1 MPNTELIE
9 NVNVKELVIKPADMQ
24 DLVKAQD
31 LPLLR
36 VMETMDSLDWKA
48 LKPHQTALLLMQKPI
63 PSGGGTIYLSFR
75 QAILFATRCFELG
88 VSPFSS
94 EVWYDPNRATTNLTL
109 EGKRQ
114 LLRNRKI
121 DVGPPQFEEISREWS
136 DVPRLSESGTAA
148 KVAGFSKDI
157 GIKCKMRVGDP
168 KNAEFVEYLAYLSE
182 WYVPK
187 SPVWQNRSLH
197 MLQTRACEKAI
208 SLILGT
214 GSSDPIVE

>member
-1 MPNTELIE
+1 MQTQEVKTAEIVAIP
-9 NVNVKELVIKPADMQ
+9 VNDMQ
-24 DLVKAQD
+24 GMVKAQD

-63 PSGGGTIYLSFR
+63 PSGGGTIFLSFR

-94 EVWYDPNRATTNLTL
+94 EVWYDPNRAVTNLTL
-109 EGKRQ
+109 EGKRMVA
-114 LLRNRKI
+114 RNRGV
-121 DVGPPQFEEISREWS
+121 DLGPPQFEEIERDWAK
-136 DVPRLSESGTAA
+136 VPRMSENGEAA
-148 KVAGFSKDI
+148 RKAGFATDI
-157 GIKCKMRVGDP
+157 GVKCKIRVGDP
-168 KNAEFVEYLAYLSE
+168 KLAEHAEYTAYLSE

-187 SPVWQNRSLH
+187 SPVWQAKPMH

-208 SLILGT
+208 SMALGT
-214 GSSDPIVE
+214 GSSDPIAE